1 MSELQPGRTI
11 DELKELRR
19 LTSDENGAQRIA
31 FTATWA
37 NARRWLEDKAHELGA
52 ETKRDE
58 AGNLWMTLRGDSEQ
72 SLLIGGH
79 IDSVP
84 NGGWLDGCL
93 NTLAGLE
100 ILRRIQAEGTPPLTV
115 QLVDWADE
123 EGARFGKSLFG
134 SSACSGNLD
143 MEEARGLKDKDGV
156 TLPKALKEQGIDF
169 EKVKDCGNRLT
180 NIGAYLELHIE
191 QGPVLLDLDLP
202 LGAVLGTFGVERHAI
217 TFHGQAAHSGS
228 TPMNRRKDAFLAA
241 AKMSSEVYKIAGRS
255 RMSPMSNVQCPMLS
269 DECAKKTL
277 AFGLETLDSISG
289 VCTIGSCTTKP
300 GIVTSVVEE
309 CRITLDQRHLDS
321 TALAKMLAEAKTAS
335 EKFAREGNVK
345 VSWERLWQIAPRQ
358 FNGELIAL
366 CDEAIRET
374 CGKSHKLPSGPLHDA
389 AEVAAAGVPT
399 VMMFVQSLH
408 GISHNKI
415 EDTKEEHLEMC
426 VIAFDK
432 LTEKAMAWI
441 QKRPQHGQTQTKSS

>member
-1 MSELQPGRTI
+1 MNSSLNPQRTVA
-11 DELKELRR
+11 ELKELRAI
-19 LTSDENGAQRIA
+19 TGDENGAQRVA
-31 FTATWA
+31 FTPTWIA
-37 NARRWLEDKAHELGA
+37 ARKWFQEKLESLPVEIH
-52 ETKRDE
+52 RDA
-58 AGNLWMTLRGDSEQ
+58 AGNLWTTLRGESEKC
-72 SLLIGGH
+72 LVIGGH

-93 NTLAGLE
+93 NVLAGME
-100 ILRRIQAEGTPPLTV
+100 ILRRITAQYNGKPPVTIR
-115 QLVDWADE
+115 LVDWADE

-143 MEEARGLKDKDGV
+143 MHEARGLVDKQGIK
-156 TLPKALKEQGIDF
+156 LPDALKNVGIDF
-169 EKVKDCGNRLT
+169 ERVKDSHKELKNAA
-180 NIGAYLELHIE
+180 AYIELHIE

-241 AKMSSEVYKIAGRS
+241 AKMSQEIYKIAERS
-255 RMSPMSNVQCPMLS
+255 GN
-269 DECAKKTL
+269 
-277 AFGLETLDSISG
+277 G

-321 TALAKMLAEAKTAS
+321 SKLATMLSEAKTAS
-335 EKFAREGNVK
+335 ETFASEGNVQ
-345 VSWERLWQIAPRQ
+345 VSWERLWQIAPRP
-358 FNGELIAL
+358 FNDDLIAL
-366 CDEAIRET
+366 CDESIRET
-374 CGKSHKLPSGPLHDA
+374 CGKVHRLPSGPLHDA
-389 AEVAAAGVPT
+389 AEVAAAGIPT

-415 EDTKEEHLEMC
+415 EDTKEEHLEQC
-426 VIAFDK
+426 VIAFDT
-432 LTEKAMAWI
+432 LAEKTIRWI
-441 QKRPQHGQTQTKSS
+441 QKKT